1 MSGRWATLKTY
12 HDFPDG
18 ELWLRRRK
26 NENSEDNAKQARI
39 ALEEFD
45 AFMFVYGFDDLSQID
60 NVALRDFSHFLT
72 DDDYGNHA
80 HSTTRGRWYAVRS
93 YLNDHIDEDLGW
105 LDNGEWILSWTRGGT
120 ETAHQRDLEIHWLP
134 IPMIHKLIEGAAE
147 HPMTPL
153 RNELIVR
160 VLWNTG
166 CRPSE
171 VARMQKRR
179 VDLSSRSIVVQNSKV
194 KDTDAD
200 NYEKTVFFTRKTR
213 RLMREWLNRGG
224 RASLVNASE
233 SIRLFPGYNTKEISS
248 RQVNSIVRQ
257 AADAAGVQEDSLE
270 RADGVMVN
278 RVTPKALRHS
288 FAVHS
293 VRGRELSGTPAM
305 DLETLRQ
312 IMGHGT
318 LETVR
323 EYLRFRETTTRNT
336 FDSCFPD

>member
-1 MSGRWATLKTY
+1 MY
-12 HDFPDG
+12 
-18 ELWLRRRK
+18 
-26 NENSEDNAKQARI
+26 
-39 ALEEFD
+39 
-45 AFMFVYGFDDLSQID
+45 VYGFEDISQID
-60 NVALRDFSHFLT
+60 NVALEDFSYFLV
-72 DDDYGNHA
+72 DEDYGNHA
-80 HSTTRGRWYAVRS
+80 HSTTRQRWYLVRN
-93 YLNDHIDEDLGW
+93 YLNDHIDEELGW
-105 LDNGEWILSWTRGGT
+105 EDDSWILSWTRGGT

-134 IPMIHKLIEGAAE
+134 IPMIHQLIEGATE
-147 HPMTPL
+147 HRHTPL

-171 VARMQKRR
+171 IARMQTRR
-179 VDLSSRSIVVQNSKV
+179 VNLSSRSITVQNSKV

-224 RASLVNASE
+224 RAELLHSEE

-257 AADAAGVQEDSLE
+257 AADAADVQEDSLE

-312 IMGHGT
+312 IMGHAT

-323 EYLRFRETTTRNT
+323 QYLQFREATTRNT
-336 FDSCFPD
+336 FDSCFPE

>member
-1 MSGRWATLKTY
+1 MSGRWSTLKTF
-12 HDFPDG
+12 HEFPNG

-26 NENSEDNAKQARI
+26 QRTSESNAKQARI
-39 ALEEFD
+39 ALEQLD
-45 AFMFVYGFDDLSQID
+45 AFMFVYGFDGVEQID
-60 NVALRDFSHFLT
+60 NVAMEDFSYFLV
-72 DDDYGNHA
+72 DSDYANHA
-80 HSTTRGRWYAVRS
+80 HSTAQKRFYAVRQ
-93 YLNDHIDEDLGW
+93 YINDEVDEDVGW
-105 LDNGEWILSWTRGGT
+105 LDDGYILSWTSSGT
-120 ETAHQRDLEIHWLP
+120 ETAKQMDLEAHWLP
-134 IPMIHKLIEGAAE
+134 IPKIHELIEGASE

-171 VARMQKRR
+171 VARMQVRR
-179 VDLSSRSIVVQNSKV
+179 VDLSSRSITVQNSKV
-194 KDTDAD
+194 KDTDAP

-213 RLMREWLNRGG
+213 RLMREWLVRGG
-224 RASLVNASE
+224 RAELLHSEE

-257 AADAAGVQEDSLE
+257 AADAAGVQEDSIK
-270 RADGVMVN
+270 RADGVQVN

-293 VRGRELSGTPAM
+293 VRGRELSGTPPM

-312 IMGHGT
+312 ILGHAT

-323 EYLRFRETTTRNT
+323 NYLQFRETTTRNT